1 MQEFDN
7 LIRHCV
13 QQFNSIP
20 FCTYCNMSQCRR
32 FGTNNCYNC
41 LSHIHSICTKNEH
54 YACNKITYNYVL
66 KHGYRY
72 VSEMAW
78 PFWRLRNLS
87 TLQNQLKS
95 SL

>member
-20 FCTYCNMSQCRR
+20 FCTNCNMSQCRR

-41 LSHIHSICTKNEH
+41 LSHIHSIYTK
-54 YACNKITYNYVL
+54 K
-66 KHGYRY
+66 
-72 VSEMAW
+72 
-78 PFWRLRNLS
+78 
-87 TLQNQLKS
+87 
-95 SL
+95 

>member
-20 FCTYCNMSQCRR
+20 FCTNCNMSQCRR

-41 LSHIHSICTKNEH
+41 LSHIHSIYTKNEH

-78 PFWRLRNLS
+78 AVV
-87 TLQNQLKS
+87 
-95 SL
+95 